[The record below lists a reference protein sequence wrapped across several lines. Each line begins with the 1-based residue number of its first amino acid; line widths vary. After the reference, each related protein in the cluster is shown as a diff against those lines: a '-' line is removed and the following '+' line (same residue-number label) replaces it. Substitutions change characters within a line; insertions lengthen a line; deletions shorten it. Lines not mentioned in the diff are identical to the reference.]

1 MLHFTPHK
9 RAYKA
14 HREDKK
20 VGGIGDDT
28 LYSGEFSTGSV
39 ALDPPILGSSIDS
52 GYAIPWGYI
61 LCITLGLS
69 GI

>member
-20 VGGIGDDT
+20 EWGIGDDRI
-28 LYSGEFSTGSV
+28 YSGEFSTGSV
-39 ALDPPILGSSIDS
+39 ALNPPILGSSIDS
-52 GYAIPWGYI
+52 E
-61 LCITLGLS
+61 
-69 GI
+69 

>member
-20 VGGIGDDT
+20 VGGIGDDGV
-28 LYSGEFSTGSV
+28 LSDQICSE
-39 ALDPPILGSSIDS
+39 AIEDP
-52 GYAIPWGYI
+52 
-61 LCITLGLS
+61 
-69 GI
+69 